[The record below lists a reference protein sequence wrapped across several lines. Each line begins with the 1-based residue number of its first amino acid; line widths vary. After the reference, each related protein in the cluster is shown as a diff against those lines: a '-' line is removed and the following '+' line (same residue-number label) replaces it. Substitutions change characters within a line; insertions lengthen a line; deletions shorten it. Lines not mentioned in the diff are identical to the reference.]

1 MTLTDLSDTDEL
13 TLRLTPP
20 LAAAIDRYIA
30 ESAVGHDR
38 AGAIVQVVREW
49 ALAEGYMTANDD
61 GLRPE
66 QLSAANDD

>member
-1 MTLTDLSDTDEL
+1 MQN
-13 TLRLTPP
+13 
-20 LAAAIDRYIA
+20 
-30 ESAVGHDR
+30 DR
-38 AGAIVQVVREW
+38 AGAVAQIVREW